1 MSDSPTAGP
10 SPAGALLGVAAAAL
24 GGWLLHLG
32 ARDAS
37 LVRWE
42 CAVST
47 CGTDDLAGAAPVLGI
62 LALVVAAGLL
72 TRTLRTVAPPLL
84 MLVGAGAALLG
95 WRDAVDQGLVTA
107 ASVQSWQMVVGL
119 VAAVALVVTVLTA
132 IRELRRSSGYWVLL
146 GRRGT
151 WGRVTDYASDG
162 TATVHFDDADG
173 NRYSVRTSVPRD
185 AFKRAPR
192 VYYDPVAPTDVGRL
206 RVGLPGQPLTA
217 TARRDQFDA
226 VRRLLPLPD
235 DDLRSDAT
243 AAMDIAPDGTRT
255 TTTTGAYGTRR
266 TTVAPDGTRTTT
278 TIAPDGN
285 TTTRSST
292 VRSSTTRSSS
302 TRSSTET
309 VTDVSVALERLSAL
323 HREGALSDQE
333 FAAAKAAVLRR

>member
-1 MSDSPTAGP
+1 MSDSPAAGP
-10 SPAGALLGVAAAAL
+10 SPAGALLGVAVAAL

-72 TRTLRTVAPPLL
+72 VRTLRTVAPPLL
-84 MLVGAGAALLG
+84 MLIGSGAALLG

-107 ASVQSWQMVVGL
+107 DAVQTWQTVVGL
-119 VAAVALVVTVLTA
+119 VAAVTLVATVLAT

-146 GRRGT
+146 GRRST
-151 WGRVTDYASDG
+151 WGRVSDYASDG
-162 TATVHFDDADG
+162 TATVHFDDASG
-173 NRYSVRTSVPRD
+173 NRYSVRMPVPRD

-192 VYYDPVAPTDVGRL
+192 VYYDPVAPTDLGRL
-206 RVGLPGQPLTA
+206 RVGMPGQPLTA

-226 VRRLLPLPD
+226 VRRLLPLPG
-235 DDLRSDAT
+235 DDLGSDAT
-243 AAMDIAPDGTRT
+243 TAMHIAPDGSRT
-255 TTTTGAYGTRR
+255 TTTTGDYGTRS

-278 TIAPDGN
+278 TIAPDG
-285 TTTRSST
+285 TRTSRSST
-292 VRSSTTRSSS
+292 SRTSTSRT
-302 TRSSTET
+302 STET
-309 VTDVSVALERLSAL
+309 ITDVSVALERLSAL
-323 HREGALSDQE
+323 HRDGSLSDEE